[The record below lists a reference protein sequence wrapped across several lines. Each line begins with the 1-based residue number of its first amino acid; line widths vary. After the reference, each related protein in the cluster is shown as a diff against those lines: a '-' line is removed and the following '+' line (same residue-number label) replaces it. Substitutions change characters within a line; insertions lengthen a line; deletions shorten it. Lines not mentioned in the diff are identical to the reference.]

1 MKQKKGLVIIKIA
14 LLIFLIDQLTKYII
28 NKSMVVGQ
36 SIPLINNIFHL
47 TYTQNTGAAFG
58 ILKNHQLIFI
68 LFALFVISLIL
79 YYWQRI
85 PQKNIIIVPI
95 GLILGGTIGN
105 LIDRLRFQ
113 YVIDFLDFR
122 IWPTFNIADSAITIG
137 AILLIFY
144 VWKKK

>member
-1 MKQKKGLVIIKIA
+1 MKQKKEITISAIALVVII
-14 LLIFLIDQLTKYII
+14 LDQLTKLWVDA
-28 NKSMVVGQ
+28 SMKVGQ
-36 SIPLINNIFHL
+36 SIPLINNLFHL

-79 YYWQRI
+79 YYWKRI